1 MGKDASVLFEQHRKA
16 CACTYFFLAGNRNM
30 SGFHRSVTYM
40 SDLNPCG
47 CHKLKMFACQYS
59 HLVLHMSCRAW
70 CENHG
75 VMSLTM
81 RSACVLYYMEFT
93 TSQMCALAFV
103 KMVKAG

>member
-47 CHKLKMFACQYS
+47 CHKLKCLPASIPILYCTC
-59 HLVLHMSCRAW
+59 LA
-70 CENHG
+70 EHG
-75 VMSLTM
+75 VRTMVLCLWQCVQRVCYITWSLLQA
-81 RSACVLYYMEFT
+81 RCVL
-93 TSQMCALAFV
+93 
-103 KMVKAG
+103 